1 SSIIKNKLIMTKE
14 KLNAM
19 SIHQMNTEEM
29 KIQNGGFLI
38 TSKVICLIIATAL
51 GISAVVIDAK
61 EA

>member
-1 SSIIKNKLIMTKE
+1 MMTKE